1 MKKSI
6 LLILVVSCSLSC
18 TLEMDGN
25 IIRTKHKKRGK
36 IIIDSSKI
44 KIDSSKIEDW
54 KEINKAHTK

>member
-1 MKKSI
+1 
-6 LLILVVSCSLSC
+6 
-18 TLEMDGN
+18 MDGN